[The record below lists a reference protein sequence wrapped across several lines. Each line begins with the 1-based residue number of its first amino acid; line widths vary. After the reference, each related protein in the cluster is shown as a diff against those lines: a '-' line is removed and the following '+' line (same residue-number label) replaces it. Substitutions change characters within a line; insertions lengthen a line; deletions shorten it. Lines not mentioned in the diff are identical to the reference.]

1 MKADACSFQALLVV
15 VAARQ
20 WFNDMLRPLGY
31 QFPFNS
37 FCGYNPHSEHGS
49 DARMRHT
56 IVDVDHHN
64 FLELM
69 RQGTRLYT
77 GGEVTSMT

>member
-1 MKADACSFQALLVV
+1 MKADACSFQALLVAV
-15 VAARQ
+15 TARQ
-20 WFNDMLRPLGY
+20 WFNDMLGPLGY
-31 QFPFNS
+31 QFRLNS
-37 FCGYNPHSEHGS
+37 FCGYNTHSEYCS

-56 IVDVDHHN
+56 IVDVYHHN
-64 FLELM
+64 FLELI